1 MRTVS
6 PFHLTP
12 DRPAP
17 ALSRPLPAFIVAAL
31 LVVAAGCGGGDG
43 GTGPVTVAQV
53 VITAPVAPPTLGA
66 LGRTVQFAAQ
76 ARDGAGAP
84 TAGASITWS
93 SSNTGAATV
102 SSSGLVTAAANGT
115 TQVKA
120 TAGGVQS
127 SPVSVTVAQV
137 PASVA
142 IAPTSVAFGAIGSTR
157 QLAATVQDSTGNA
170 IAGQTIA
177 WSRSGPGTTAT
188 VSATGLVTAVA
199 VGALDTAV
207 ATAGSLSAKAPI
219 SVTQVVAGVTV
230 TSTSATPD
238 TLKTTGRTRQFSAAA
253 RDSNANAIG
262 TATLTWSTSAA
273 SVATVSASGVVTAV
287 ADGSATI
294 TATAG
299 SIPGTRA
306 VVVRRYA
313 STFTLSPTSGSIT
326 TSGGTLGFTGTAQD
340 SNAAALTI
348 SWVSRTTTV
357 LTVSPATGT
366 STTATAAGNGTSYVV
381 MSAGTRSDSAL
392 VTVSGQT
399 ATVSFASAIQ
409 PILTANC
416 AGCHNGSTP
425 GGALPGSMDLRSA
438 AAYGALVNVPSVEMP
453 SFVRVKP
460 GNVTNSYLARKI
472 DPSVGTISDSRM
484 PVGGVLQASEIQ
496 LIKTWILQGALN
508 N

>member
-1 MRTVS
+1 MRTFS
-6 PFHLTP
+6 MPDPTP
-12 DRPAP
+12 DHPVPAV
-17 ALSRPLPAFIVAAL
+17 SRPLPAFVAAAL
-31 LVVAAGCGGGDG
+31 LVVAAACGGGDG

-53 VITAPVAPPTLGA
+53 P
-66 LGRTVQFAAQ
+66 
-76 ARDGAGAP
+76 
-84 TAGASITWS
+84 
-93 SSNTGAATV
+93 
-102 SSSGLVTAAANGT
+102 GL
-115 TQVKA
+115 
-120 TAGGVQS
+120 
-127 SPVSVTVAQV
+127 
-137 PASVA
+137 VA

-157 QLAATVQDSTGNA
+157 QLAASVQDSTGNA
-170 IAGQTIA
+170 VAGQTIA

-199 VGALDTAV
+199 GGALDTAV
-207 ATAGSLSAKAPI
+207 ATTGSLFAKAPI
-219 SVTQVVAGVTV
+219 SVTQVVASVSV

-238 TLKTTGRTRQFSAAA
+238 TLKTTGRTRQFSAVA

-262 TATLTWSTSAA
+262 TATFTWTSGAT
-273 SVATVSASGVVTAV
+273 SVATVSTSGLVTAV

-299 SIPGTRA
+299 SIQGTRS

-313 STFTLSPTSGSIT
+313 STFALSPTSGSIT

-340 SNAAALTI
+340 SNATALTI
-348 SWVSRTTTV
+348 GWASRTTTV
-357 LTVSPATGT
+357 VTVSPATGT

-416 AGCHNGSTP
+416 SGCHNGSTP
-425 GGALPGSMDLRSA
+425 GALPGSMDLRSTA
-438 AAYGALVNVPSVEMP
+438 AFGSLVNVTSLQDPSL
-453 SFVRVKP
+453 VRVKP
-460 GNVTNSYLARKI
+460 GDVTNSYLARKV
-472 DPSVGTISDSRM
+472 DPSVGTITDSRM
-484 PVGGVLQASEIQ
+484 PLGGILQASDIQ

>member
-6 PFHLTP
+6 PSHPTP
-12 DRPAP
+12 DRPAL
-17 ALSRPLPAFIVAAL
+17 ALSRPLPAFILAAL
-31 LVVAAGCGGGDG
+31 LVVAAACGGGDG

-53 VITAPVAPPTLGA
+53 VISAPAAPPTLGA

-76 ARDGAGAP
+76 ARDGSGALI
-84 TAGASITWS
+84 AGASITWS
-93 SSNTGAATV
+93 STNTAVATV
-102 SSSGLVTAAANGT
+102 STSGLVTAVANGT

-120 TAGGVQS
+120 SADGVQS
-127 SPVSVTVAQV
+127 SPVTVTVAQV

-142 IAPTSVAFGAIGSTR
+142 ITPASVAFGAIGSTR
-157 QLAATVQDSTGNA
+157 QLAATVQDSTANA
-170 IAGQTIA
+170 IAGQAIA
-177 WSRSGPGTTAT
+177 WSQSGPGTTAT
-188 VSATGLVTAVA
+188 VSAAGLVTAVA
-199 VGALDTAV
+199 VGALDTAL
-207 ATAGSLSAKAPI
+207 ATAGSLFAKAPI
-219 SVTQVVAGVTV
+219 SVAQVVASVSV

-253 RDSNANAIG
+253 RDSNANAVG
-262 TATLTWSTSAA
+262 TAVFTWSTNAA
-273 SVATVSASGVVTAV
+273 SVATVSAAGLVTAV

-313 STFTLSPTSGSIT
+313 STFTLAPTSGSIT
-326 TSGGTLGFTGTAQD
+326 SSGATLGFTGSAQD
-340 SNAAALTI
+340 SNATALTI
-348 SWVSRTTTV
+348 GWVSRTTTV

-366 STTATAAGNGTSYVV
+366 STTATAVGNGTSYLV

-416 AGCHNGSTP
+416 TGCHNGSPP
-425 GGALPGSMDLRSA
+425 GSLPGSLDLRSA
-438 AAYGALVNVPSVEMP
+438 TAYNALVNQTSVEMP
-453 SFVRVKP
+453 PLLRVKP
-460 GNVTNSYLARKI
+460 GDVTNSYLARKI
-472 DPSVGTISDSRM
+472 DPSVGTITDSRM
-484 PVGGVLQASEIQ
+484 PLGGVLQASDIQ
-496 LIKTWILQGALN
+496 LIKTWILQGAAN